1 MKELLNKIKPIFDKV
16 VEFYKKI
23 SDVATPTL
31 VLSVICIV
39 VTLALSSANALTH
52 KKIEALAIE
61 NQNKAMAKLIEA
73 DEYQEKNFLDKYDNE
88 VYIPIIYFD
97 TLKVST
103 ID

>member
-61 NQNKAMAKLIEA
+61 NQNKAINCLYPLE
-73 DEYQEKNFLDKYDNE
+73 QEKE
-88 VYIPIIYFD
+88 
-97 TLKVST
+97 
-103 ID
+103 